1 MVDSSN
7 LYETWQLVCSRI
19 KGYDSVNPVQ
29 VDAFFGRLQPQ
40 AISDGF
46 LIVTADTS
54 FIKDQV
60 ERRFMG
66 TIQQALKDLFGID
79 YLVEI
84 EVDPAGAGQPAM
96 MPPAQPPMPA
106 PMQAG
111 PAAPVAQPAPAQ
123 LIDAQVVA
131 TPGMAA
137 GPAIPQTMQPA
148 FPAHAPNN
156 PGATNPIPP
165 VAAQPAADDGQAGIG
180 QPGQPRK
187 NTIFPTT
194 ASEEAAFVEQVSPSA
209 RDASSHNS
217 HAPVNDTALLAS
229 SLTFET
235 FVVGNSNRLAYSMAV
250 AVAEEPGKKNL
261 NPLFIYGKS
270 GLGKTHLLRAIQNYI
285 VTTNPRMRVVYIDSA
300 EFLSDYTSAVA
311 AHDKNKDSY
320 RNFQSRYLDADV
332 LLIDDVQYFQ
342 GRPATVDIVFQ
353 LFNKLTDMGKQVVLS
368 ADRAPKSIDIDER
381 YTSRFNSGST
391 ADVQPP
397 EVETKLGI
405 IKGFIEEYKFS
416 ENAYDLYVPEDIQM
430 YIAEISSSNVR
441 ELKSAVT
448 KVISQITYF
457 ENPDI
462 SLPDVRVLLEN
473 HFSSGAMKRLD
484 VAGIQREVERYYK
497 VSHSDLV
504 GKKRSRNIA
513 YARQVAMYLCRQ
525 MLDIP
530 YNDIGKRFDRDHSS
544 VMYSV
549 GQIEEKLTKSR
560 DLQEELELIIKS
572 IREN

>member
-7 LYETWQLVCSRI
+7 LYETWQLVCAQVKS
-19 KGYDSVNPVQ
+19 YDTVNAIQ

-46 LIVTADTS
+46 LIVTADTA

-60 ERRFMG
+60 ERRFLT

-84 EVDPAGAGQPAM
+84 EVDPTAGQPLVTAQTA
-96 MPPAQPPMPA
+96 PAQTVPPAAPHAPYPSAPAPQNAAPQPAQPIFATPP
-106 PMQAG
+106 
-111 PAAPVAQPAPAQ
+111 
-123 LIDAQVVA
+123 IDATTSP
-131 TPGMAA
+131 TPYAA
-137 GPAIPQTMQPA
+137 QESISPTQN
-148 FPAHAPNN
+148 HA
-156 PGATNPIPP
+156 AEQTNPVDCMPSFMPEEDSSFEEFMMENANIAKPERTEGSRED
-165 VAAQPAADDGQAGIG
+165 QQ
-180 QPGQPRK
+180 
-187 NTIFPTT
+187 NTNR
-194 ASEEAAFVEQVSPSA
+194 EQGKHGVNSA
-209 RDASSHNS
+209 
-217 HAPVNDTALLAS
+217 LAS

-261 NPLFIYGKS
+261 NPLFIYGRS

-285 VTTNPRMRVVYIDSA
+285 LATNERMHVVYIDSA
-300 EFLSDYTSAVA
+300 EFLSDYTAAVA

-320 RNFQSRYLDADV
+320 QNFQNRYLDADV

-342 GRPATVDIVFQ
+342 GKSATVDIVFQ

-368 ADRAPKSIDIDER
+368 ADRAPKMIDIDER
-381 YTSRFNSGST
+381 YTSRFNSGGT
-391 ADVQPP
+391 YDIQPP

-405 IKGFIEEYKFS
+405 IKGFIEEYRTS

-457 ENPDI
+457 DNPDI
-462 SLPDVRVLLEN
+462 SLADVRSLLEN

-484 VAGIQREVERYYK
+484 VGSIQHEVERYYK
-497 VSHSDLV
+497 VSHADLV

-530 YNDIGKRFDRDHSS
+530 YNDIGKKFDRDHSS

-549 GQIEEKLTKSR
+549 GQVEEKLTKSR
-560 DLQEELELIIKS
+560 DLQEELELIIKN

>member
-7 LYETWQLVCSRI
+7 LYETWQLVCNQI
-19 KGYDSVNPVQ
+19 KGYDSVSAAV
-29 VDAFFGRLQPQ
+29 VDAFFARLQPQ

-46 LIVTADTS
+46 LIVTADTP

-84 EVDPAGAGQPAM
+84 EVDPACNRADPAAGAPMAAPMVPAPAPM
-96 MPPAQPPMPA
+96 APAPVPAQPFGA
-106 PMQAG
+106 GAAAVSG
-111 PAAPVAQPAPAQ
+111 PAAGAQP
-123 LIDAQVVA
+123 
-131 TPGMAA
+131 
-137 GPAIPQTMQPA
+137 QTGR
-148 FPAHAPNN
+148 HS
-156 PGATNPIPP
+156 GATQPIPVVGMQAASEEP
-165 VAAQPAADDGQAGIG
+165 VQTADANE
-180 QPGQPRK
+180 K
-187 NTIFPTT
+187 FIFPTT
-194 ASEEAAFVEQVSPSA
+194 AGEETEFVEQVSLSP
-209 RDASSHNS
+209 RSSGTRRS
-217 HAPVNDTALLAS
+217 RTPVNDMDLLAS
-229 SLTFET
+229 SFTFET

-261 NPLFIYGKS
+261 NPLFIYGRS

-285 VTTNPRMRVVYIDSA
+285 IATNPQMRVVYIDSS
-300 EFLSDYTSAVA
+300 EFLSDYTAAVV

-320 RNFQSRYLDADV
+320 LNFQNRYLDADV
-332 LLIDDVQYFQ
+332 LLIDDVQKFQ
-342 GRPATVDIVFQ
+342 GKSATVDIVFQ
-353 LFNKLTDMGKQVVLS
+353 LFNKLTDMGKQVVLA
-368 ADRAPKSIDIDER
+368 ADRAPKTIDIDER
-381 YTSRFNSGST
+381 YTSRFNSGGT
-391 ADVQPP
+391 CDIQPP

-405 IKGFIEEYKFS
+405 IKGFIEEYRSS
-416 ENAYDLYVPEDIQM
+416 ENAYDFYVPEDIQM

-448 KVISQITYF
+448 KVISQMTYF
-457 ENPDI
+457 NNPDI

-473 HFSSGAMKRLD
+473 HFLSGATKRLD
-484 VAGIQREVERYYK
+484 VASIQKEVERYYK
-497 VSHSDLV
+497 ISHADLV

-549 GQIEEKLTKSR
+549 GQVEEKINKSR
-560 DLQEELELIIKS
+560 ELQEEIELITKN